1 MPKPRRVSN
10 ILALAV
16 LSTVYFRAMHPYEMA
31 ATMRAHGKDHDM
43 NIKWGSLYTV
53 VQNLEKHGLLEVA
66 DSVRRG
72 GRPERTVYRI
82 TDAGRAELADWTREL
97 IEVPE
102 REFPRFEAG
111 LSVMA
116 VLSPDEIEV
125 LLRRRLDAM
134 ESQLAAHR
142 EMLAASA
149 AVPRIFLLEAE
160 YDLAVRDAEAAW
172 VRGLLTE
179 LTDGTLPGL
188 SQWRDFHATG
198 VMPPELVD
206 LAEGGGLTDSE

>member
-43 NIKWGSLYTV
+43 KHQVGVALQPSCRTSKSTASSRSWTASAGAAARSARSTGS
-53 VQNLEKHGLLEVA
+53 
-66 DSVRRG
+66 R
-72 GRPERTVYRI
+72 
-82 TDAGRAELADWTREL
+82 DAGRAELADWTREL

-172 VRGLLTE
+172 VRGCSPSSPTARSR
-179 LTDGTLPGL
+179 PFA
-188 SQWRDFHATG
+188 WRDFHAPASCRPSWSTSRRG
-198 VMPPELVD
+198 
-206 LAEGGGLTDSE
+206 AASRIAT